1 LQGSPFIAWLIDG
14 MPMMDANSHRILMV
28 YDIPIAC
35 SETFL
40 LHSLH
45 RCWYGYETGPKKNK
59 G

>member
-1 LQGSPFIAWLIDG
+1 LQGSPFIAWLNDG
-14 MPMMDANSHRILMV
+14 MPMMDANSHHILMV

-40 LHSLH
+40 IHCIVAAMAMKLA
-45 RCWYGYETGPKKNK
+45 TGKSK